1 MKIAIIKLSALG
13 DIIHSMV
20 VLQFIKNHNQNIEID
35 WVVEENYSGLLDFHP
50 SINKVHKINI
60 KKSTKK
66 TSVTMVISEIKKLRQ
81 LDTYDLVIDMQ
92 GLIKS
97 AIISRFIPSKITLG
111 FDKSSARESLASI
124 FYNKTFKFAYDKN
137 VIERNFEIIKYA
149 LGLPFSVEEIRHKL
163 AFLHSNQN
171 LLDSKVSNIK
181 KNIILVPGASFLSKR
196 YPVEKFAELVN
207 LMDANY
213 LIIWGNENEKI
224 LAEKIKKLAPSVKIC
239 EKLPLEALISLVA
252 KVDLIIGPDTGP
264 THMGWALN
272 IPSITLFGPTPGYRN
287 TIITKYNKIIESESK
302 VNSNNIN
309 KNDYSIACISAY
321 KIKELAKS
329 LLSE

>member
-1 MKIAIIKLSALG
+1 
-13 DIIHSMV
+13 
-20 VLQFIKNHNQNIEID
+20 
-35 WVVEENYSGLLDFHP
+35 
-50 SINKVHKINI
+50 
-60 KKSTKK
+60 
-66 TSVTMVISEIKKLRQ
+66 
-81 LDTYDLVIDMQ
+81 
-92 GLIKS
+92 
-97 AIISRFIPSKITLG
+97 
-111 FDKSSARESLASI
+111 
-124 FYNKTFKFAYDKN
+124 
-137 VIERNFEIIKYA
+137 
-149 LGLPFSVEEIRHKL
+149 
-163 AFLHSNQN
+163 
-171 LLDSKVSNIK
+171 
-181 KNIILVPGASFLSKR
+181 
-196 YPVEKFAELVN
+196 
-207 LMDANY
+207 MDANY